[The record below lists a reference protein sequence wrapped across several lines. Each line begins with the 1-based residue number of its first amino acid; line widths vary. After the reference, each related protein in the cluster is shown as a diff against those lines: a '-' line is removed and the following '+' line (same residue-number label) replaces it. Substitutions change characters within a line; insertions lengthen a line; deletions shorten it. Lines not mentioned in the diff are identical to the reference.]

1 MPRKLRSPR
10 SKATRIAL
18 ALLLPM
24 LLMASCGQVVSK
36 PVLVNRDPPGPD
48 LTDCPEETPPE
59 VWPFPDEAARYRW
72 SAAAIGAGR
81 ECREVLRK
89 AKDWMLKPPADRVR

>member
-1 MPRKLRSPR
+1 
-10 SKATRIAL
+10 
-18 ALLLPM
+18 
-24 LLMASCGQVVSK
+24 
-36 PVLVNRDPPGPD
+36 
-48 LTDCPEETPPE
+48 

-89 AKDWMLKPPADRVR
+89 AKDWMVKPPVDRVR